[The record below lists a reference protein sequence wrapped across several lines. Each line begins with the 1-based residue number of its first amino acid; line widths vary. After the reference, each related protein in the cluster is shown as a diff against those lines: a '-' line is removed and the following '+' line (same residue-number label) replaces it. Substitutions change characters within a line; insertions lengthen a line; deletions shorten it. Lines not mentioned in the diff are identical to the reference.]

1 MVRTTNQ
8 MTLRLIFMGTPE
20 FAVPTLL
27 ELVSHGHDIAAAYTR
42 AAKPAGRG
50 MKLQPSPVESHA
62 RRLGITVVTPS
73 TLKTPEALAEFRAH
87 QADAAVV
94 VAYGM
99 ILPQAILDTPKLGCF
114 NLHASLL
121 PRWRGAAPI
130 NRAIM
135 AGDQESG
142 VMVMKMAAGLDTG
155 DVAMAERIAISDA
168 MTAADLHD
176 ALARLGADLMGRAMA
191 ALERGRLQL
200 TPQGEAGV
208 SYAAKIDKAEAR
220 IDWLKPSHA
229 VLRHIHGLSP
239 FPGAWCEIPIE
250 GAAVRVKILRCAL
263 IEASGAP
270 GDLLDDH
277 LAVACAQG
285 GIRIVELQRAGKAPM
300 QAAEFL
306 HGTSLAPPLRL
317 S

>member
-1 MVRTTNQ
+1 MP
-8 MTLRLIFMGTPE
+8 LRLIFMGTPD

-27 ELVSHGHDIAAAYTR
+27 ELVARGHEIAAVYTR

-50 MKLQPSPVESHA
+50 MKLQPTPVEVQA
-62 RRLGITVVTPS
+62 RRLGIPVATPM
-73 TLKTPEALAEFRAH
+73 TLKTPEALEAFRAH
-87 QADAAVV
+87 QAEAAVV

-135 AGDQESG
+135 AGDTETG

-155 DVAMAERIAISDA
+155 DVAMAERMAIADA

-176 ALARLGADLMGRAMA
+176 ALAPLGADLMVRAMG
-191 ALERGRLQL
+191 ALERGRLKLARQS
-200 TPQGEAGV
+200 EDGV
-208 SYAAKIDKAEAR
+208 TYAAKIEKAEAR
-220 IDWLKPSHA
+220 IGWNKPARA

-239 FPGAWCEIPIE
+239 FPGAWCELASE
-250 GAAVRVKILRCAL
+250 GRPARVKILRCEM
-263 IEASGAP
+263 IDRSGAP
-270 GDLLDDH
+270 GELLDDH
-277 LAVACAQG
+277 LTIACQEGAL
-285 GIRIVELQRAGKAPM
+285 RILELQRAGKAPM
-300 QAAEFL
+300 KAEDFL
-306 HGTSLAPPLRL
+306 RGTPLKPPMRLA
-317 S
+317 